1 MKSFVLSI
9 IAVVYII
16 ITIFVICFISLPRTR
31 THNNDNK
38 MEDGII
44 YDYKQSNH
52 ILTDKEIE
60 MINYRNE
67 EARLPY
73 FESYD
78 IKSKCDIIIS
88 SDYDR
93 SHGLFILYSNLS
105 YSELEKFVIENY
117 KNNDNMNISE
127 EMIIINDS
135 YGEIMFLKNRDNNF
149 SKIIYYTLLPYKYD
163 KNSINNY
170 SILVKYFLNI
180 NDSNIKKNNSKW

>member
-9 IAVVYII
+9 IAIVYITI
-16 ITIFVICFISLPRTR
+16 IIFVICFISLPRIR
-31 THNNDNK
+31 LYYNDNK
-38 MEDGII
+38 IEDGII
-44 YDYKQSNH
+44 YEYKQSNH

-67 EARLPY
+67 EAELPH
-73 FESYD
+73 FELYD

-88 SDYDR
+88 SDYDK

-127 EMIIINDS
+127 EMIIITDS
-135 YGEIMFLKNRDNNF
+135 HGEIRFLKNRDNNF

-163 KNSINNY
+163 KNNMNNY
-170 SILVKYFLNI
+170 SYFVKYFLNM
-180 NDSNIKKNNSKW
+180 NDSNIKKNNSK